1 MFASASLFASA
12 AAFAVSLFFAS
23 RAFFAASD
31 CFTASDMT
39 LSDARSDSA
48 FLAAASLAL
57 ASAFLF
63 IAASLCCFSEFCAL
77 STAASLCFFKS
88 AFALA
93 LYSASLLVSSALALM
108 AASLFA
114 ASALACCALFST
126 SILASLSFCNC
137 DALEACAK
145 ELSVRAFS
153 AASLCASAALLCASA
168 CASFA
173 FGVVVVVF
181 ATAAVFAG
189 VVFDTTAV
197 DFFAVDTTADFV
209 SALYAFFAISIC
221 FLAFAFSNCAFFA
234 AKSEAFS
241 AEEAGTVIVPAPAVF
256 GGCEDETTAVD
267 FFAVDTTADFVSA
280 LYAFFAI
287 SICFLAF
294 AFSNCAFFAAKSEA
308 FSAEEAG
315 TVIVPAPAETCAIS
329 EDVVVL
335 ICVLGIKERQKAV
348 KRQFRDHG

>member
-1 MFASASLFASA
+1 MLVLDVFNRSLSGLPAAAACSFFFASAALMFASASLFASA
-12 AAFAVSLFFAS
+12 AAFAVSLFVAS

-63 IAASLCCFSEFCAL
+63 ISASLCCFSEFCAL

-114 ASALACCALFST
+114 ASALAWCALFST

-153 AASLCASAALLCASA
+153 AAFLCASAALLCASA

-173 FGVVVVVF
+173 FGVVVVGFETV
-181 ATAAVFAG
+181 AVFAG
-189 VVFDTTAV
+189 VVF
-197 DFFAVDTTADFV
+197 
-209 SALYAFFAISIC
+209 
-221 FLAFAFSNCAFFA
+221 
-234 AKSEAFS
+234 
-241 AEEAGTVIVPAPAVF
+241 
-256 GGCEDETTAVD
+256 ETTAVD

-280 LYAFFAI
+280 YTLSSPFPFVSSLSLFPTALSSPRSPRLSQLKKLGPSSYPRRRK
-287 SICFLAF
+287 LARF
-294 AFSNCAFFAAKSEA
+294 PKTWSCSSVFW
-308 FSAEEAG
+308 
-315 TVIVPAPAETCAIS
+315 
-329 EDVVVL
+329 
-335 ICVLGIKERQKAV
+335 
-348 KRQFRDHG
+348 

>member
-153 AASLCASAALLCASA
+153 AAFLCASAALLCASA

-181 ATAAVFAG
+181 VTAAVFAG
-189 VVFDTTAV
+189 VVFD
-197 DFFAVDTTADFV
+197 
-209 SALYAFFAISIC
+209 
-221 FLAFAFSNCAFFA
+221 
-234 AKSEAFS
+234 
-241 AEEAGTVIVPAPAVF
+241 
-256 GGCEDETTAVD
+256 TTAVD

-335 ICVLGIKERQKAV
+335 ICVLGIKRTAKGV
-348 KRQFRDHG
+348 VTRQFRDYG